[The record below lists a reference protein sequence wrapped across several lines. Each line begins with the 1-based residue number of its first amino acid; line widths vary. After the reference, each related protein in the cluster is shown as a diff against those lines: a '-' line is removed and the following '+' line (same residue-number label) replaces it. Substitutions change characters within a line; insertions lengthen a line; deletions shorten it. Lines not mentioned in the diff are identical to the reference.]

1 MHSNPFIKKKVLDS
15 SERMKLKVSKT
26 LIKGVNSEIDSQ
38 KKTNN
43 YSIENNEIT
52 KVVSHDML
60 LSLTKGYYEINNRH
74 CNTIKDYVNS
84 VSEGLYSYQ
93 KLNDDGLSC
102 SCSNKCGCNSSSK
115 GCCIKPV
122 NSRIR

>member
-52 KVVSHDML
+52 KVISHDML
-60 LSLTKGYYEINNRH
+60 LSLTKGYYEINNKY
-74 CNTIKDYVNS
+74 CNIVTENVNS

-93 KLNDDGLSC
+93 KLNYDGSLC
-102 SCSNKCGCNSSSK
+102 DCSNKCGSNKCN
-115 GCCIKPV
+115 C
-122 NSRIR
+122 